1 MGRKIDNLSWR
12 NRKKNITE
20 DRGNIIDFAGLETE
34 FKKDKARAKSNF
46 TRSRNKLLIL
56 FLQEDMP
63 CRREVSYA
71 CQTMDTCLEIVM
83 GVLLNFSYVYTKYN
97 ELQKSKPVAKEKAK
111 IEKDFYTTSETARK
125 YLDARKDDKSSVSSD
140 ILTINF
146 HENMNIG

>member
-1 MGRKIDNLSWR
+1 
-12 NRKKNITE
+12 
-20 DRGNIIDFAGLETE
+20 
-34 FKKDKARAKSNF
+34 
-46 TRSRNKLLIL
+46 
-56 FLQEDMP
+56 MP
-63 CRREVSYA
+63 GRREVSYA

-97 ELQKSKPVAKEKAK
+97 ELQKSRPVAKEKAK

-125 YLDARKDDKSSVSSD
+125 HLDARKDDKSSVSSD